1 MPRDRTHQIFKG
13 GSGRGRQYFCI
24 REDMIL
30 DVEGG
35 LHVRWAYRVAKDYE
49 NVFYTGYLKKVMCDS
64 FIEVENPKA
73 EKCGDVVEMWLG
85 MLDIANMSKG
95 HIKVLNST
103 ADPGELLLEG
113 ACSHTLGYMNIIILS
128 FAWSFFCVCFCR
140 FLLVLSFVPVIFLPC
155 FNHFSVIF
163 LLFFLKMISLI
174 FRNFLYFSSMKPTN
188 LFKNG
193 RKMTEQ

>member
-1 MPRDRTHQIFKG
+1 MSDGHTELP
-13 GSGRGRQYFCI
+13 
-24 REDMIL
+24 
-30 DVEGG
+30 
-35 LHVRWAYRVAKDYE
+35 KDYE

-163 LLFFLKMISLI
+163 LLFFKNDFFDFSKISL
-174 FRNFLYFSSMKPTN
+174 
-188 LFKNG
+188 LFKHETNKFIQKWQKNDRTMTG
-193 RKMTEQ
+193 RI